1 MFRPTVTMLV
11 EDFADE
17 VVPLECNE
25 AVGLD
30 VHHCRYFQSPVYP
43 TLQHGH
49 RDHRHCVSTELTKS
63 AFQINQKLL
72 NKKVIWPNQTQMISR
87 DLELF

>member
-1 MFRPTVTMLV
+1 MSRPKVTMLV
-11 EDFADE
+11 GDFADE
-17 VVPLECNE
+17 VCPLECIE
-25 AVGLD
+25 AKGPD
-30 VHHCRYFQSPVYP
+30 VHHCKYSQSPVCP

-49 RDHRHCVSTELTKS
+49 RDHRHCVSTELTES

-72 NKKVIWPNQTQMISR
+72 NKKVIWANQTQMISR